1 MEHLS
6 LCTGTIRGTWRA
18 ASFLGTFEIYVTVLG
33 TKPQPMCL
41 CECEALA
48 TLRHI
53 NLGSSFTDPKDTRG
67 LSLGAVRNFFRRTGL
82 S

>member
-1 MEHLS
+1 M
-6 LCTGTIRGTWRA
+6 G
-18 ASFLGTFEIYVTVLG
+18 LG

-48 TLRHI
+48 TLRQI
-53 NLGSSFTDPKDTRG
+53 YLGSFFMDPKDIRG
-67 LSLGAVRNFFRRTGL
+67 LSLGATWNFFRKTGL